1 MEAKNSD
8 WSNLKRIYAIMFRYW
23 IYVAGGILTMML
35 YALMNGVS
43 ITMVVPVLDIVLKP
57 HQNPVTI
64 NSIAGLFNA
73 VGDVLSAFISNRPG
87 FSSISAIKAS
97 GLLDNIKSVLLSTD
111 QYVVLEAVSIVIVV
125 MFFLKS
131 LFFYL
136 NKLMFTNLRGR
147 SVRDIRAL
155 MFEKYMSQSLAF
167 FNQNRV
173 GDSQVRM
180 DNDVT
185 IVSTEFISNLF
196 IVLRDLMVMVSCM
209 FVAYLMSPRLFLIS
223 LLITPVFAVS
233 ISYLGK
239 KIKKYAKRIQI
250 QYSSMFSQVEEALN
264 SMRIVKAFSKEDF
277 ELQNYQVFN
286 NRYRKLWQKAEMYS
300 SLNLPISEIS
310 TALIGVVIL
319 LVAGRQMLSPGGNF
333 SLGEFTAFLIAIFST
348 MHPLKTLTKAY
359 ADIKKA
365 LVSLD
370 RISYIIN
377 LKPEISEAP
386 DAVSK
391 RSFEHKISLKEVSF
405 AYRHNRYVLKN
416 VTFDI
421 EKGSK
426 VALVGSSGSGKTT
439 LANLLNR
446 MYDYTSGEILIDGI
460 SVKKIRLKDLR
471 ALFGVV
477 PQDSQLFSNTFA
489 YNIQYGNQQPLPME
503 KIMEAAK
510 TAYADEFI
518 EMYPDKYDHMLQT
531 KGSDL
536 SGGQKQRI
544 CIARAIAA
552 DPPILIFDEATSAL
566 DTDSERRVQQAI
578 DRATQNR
585 TVVVI
590 AHRLSTVLS
599 SDRIVVMDKGEVV
612 GIGSHQELISS
623 CPRYQTLYNMQ
634 FNPDERE
641 K

>member
-1 MEAKNSD
+1 
-8 WSNLKRIYAIMFRYW
+8 MFRYW
-23 IYVAGGILTMML
+23 IYVVGGVITMML

-57 HQNPVTI
+57 HQNPETI
-64 NSIAGLFNA
+64 HSIGGLFNELGNA
-73 VGDVLSAFISNRPG
+73 LATYLRAHPGWNGISTLK
-87 FSSISAIKAS
+87 SS
-97 GLLDNIKSVLLSTD
+97 GLLENVKTVLLNTK
-111 QYVVLEAVSIVIVV
+111 QYVVLEAVSIIIII
-125 MFFLKS
+125 MFFFKS

-136 NKLMFTNLRGR
+136 NKYMFTNLRGR
-147 SVRDIRAL
+147 TVRDIRAM
-155 MFEKYMSQSLAF
+155 MFQKYMSQSLAF
-167 FNQNRV
+167 FNKNRV

-185 IVSTEFISNLF
+185 IVSAEFISNLF
-196 IVLRDLMVMVSCM
+196 IVLRDLMVMLSCM

-223 LLITPVFAVS
+223 LLITPVFAIS

-300 SLNLPISEIS
+300 ALNLPISEIS

-319 LVAGRQMLSPGGNF
+319 LVAGKQMLTPGSNF

-370 RISYIIN
+370 RISYILT

-391 RSFEHKISLKEVSF
+391 PDFSHSISLQNVCF
-405 AYRHNRYVLKN
+405 AYRPGKDILKN
-416 VTFDI
+416 ITFEV
-421 EKGSK
+421 EKGK
-426 VALVGSSGSGKTT
+426 KIALVGSSGSGKTT
-439 LANLLNR
+439 LVNLLNR
-446 MYDYTSGEILIDGI
+446 MYDFTSGEILIDGI
-460 SVKKIRLKDLR
+460 PIKKIKLKDLR
-471 ALFGVV
+471 ALYGVV

-489 YNIQYGNQQPLPME
+489 YNIQYGNQQPLPPD
-503 KIMEAAK
+503 KIRQAAQ
-510 TAYADEFI
+510 TAFADEFI
-518 EMYPDKYDHMLQT
+518 ELYPDKYDHQLQT

-552 DPPILIFDEATSAL
+552 DPPILIFDEATSSL
-566 DTDSERRVQQAI
+566 DTDSERKVQQAI

-585 TVVVI
+585 TVIVI

-599 SDRIVVMDKGEVV
+599 SDKIVVMDKGEVV

-623 CPRYQTLYNMQ
+623 CPRYKTLYDLQ
-634 FNPDERE
+634 FNTDALVQ
-641 K
+641 